1 MVIKVIL
8 AAVVDL
14 GGAQRGCDNNPRSF
28 VNDFYLLTTQVNP
41 RRSSMPSIYF
51 KSKVKTVS
59 ESCTLTL
66 IIRHNL
72 LVGPASDV
80 WYAMKQPP
88 PEQLDILLASQL
100 KFTISGT
107 LNGSRM
113 SPESVMASRIA
124 HHFAEYF
131 RLVRFLSC
139 QFSCSKVQP
148 QPIQNADKLGI
159 NMPSEGS
166 ITDTGLFTRT
176 AWFFPSSWVAAH
188 VLFPFSS
195 IVHRISTDTDIT

>member
-14 GGAQRGCDNNPRSF
+14 GGAQRGCDNNQRSF
-28 VNDFYLLTTQVNP
+28 VNVFYLLTTKLNP

-72 LVGPASDV
+72 LVGTASDV

-88 PEQLDILLASQL
+88 PEQLDVLLASQL

-107 LNGSRM
+107 LNGTRM

-139 QFSCSKVQP
+139 QFHAAKSD
-148 QPIQNADKLGI
+148 PIQNADELGI
-159 NMPSEGS
+159 DMPSEGS

-176 AWFFPSSWVAAH
+176 TWFFLSSWVAAH
-188 VLFPFSS
+188 ILF
-195 IVHRISTDTDIT
+195 